1 MCLLRA
7 PRISLGFGIK
17 RELLLRVDEGVRVR
31 VDEGIALSPLCEP
44 VKNIYRLHLDK
55 RTLGD

>member
-17 RELLLRVDEGVRVR
+17 RELLLRVDEGVRVS
-31 VDEGIALSPLCEP
+31 VDEVLLCHLSVSL
-44 VKNIYRLHLDK
+44 
-55 RTLGD
+55 